1 MAGTTERTEYGLG
14 ELREQGTKWYG
25 RWRSPD
31 GTKRNRSLGTIRRRG
46 SSDGLSRAE
55 ARARL
60 REMMAEDANRSASK
74 NCVATVGTLGG
85 ELLERLANRG
95 RSRSTLEAVESH
107 VRVHLDPCFGDTPV
121 DSIGRANIERFIAH
135 ERRAGLAPKSI
146 RNYLG
151 TLHSIFDLA
160 IRQELIGHNPC
171 RVVDKP
177 GSASSVNNDIHFLTL
192 DELEAVLRCA
202 QNDDVGRVERVLWLT
217 CALVG
222 MRMGETRGFRWRD
235 IDWVASRV
243 RIRQTYV
250 RREFKAPK
258 SKRSSRSVPL
268 ARRVARELEL
278 LSRETAFRGDDGL
291 VFAHPHTGKPLD
303 GSKCLKRYKQA
314 CRTAGVTKTN
324 RLHDLR
330 HTFGT
335 RLAAQG
341 VPMRTLQE
349 WMGHRD
355 FKTTLIYADYA
366 PGARE
371 AEWIDAAFS
380 TEASRESLGSAV
392 PELESLTQDA
402 RRAER

>member
-1 MAGTTERTEYGLG
+1 MVSTTERTEYGLG
-14 ELREQGTKWYG
+14 ELREQGSKWYG
-25 RWRSPD
+25 RWRSPN
-31 GTKRNRSLGTIRRRG
+31 GTKRNRSIGTVRKRG
-46 SSDGLSRAE
+46 GHEGLSRAE

-60 REMMAEDANRSASK
+60 RTMMAEDAAGP
-74 NCVATVGTLGG
+74 VAVTGVTTVQTLGS
-85 ELLERLANRG
+85 ELLERLASKG

-107 VRVHLDPCFGDTPV
+107 VRVHLDPFFGDTPIEK
-121 DSIGRANIERFIAH
+121 IGRVEIERFIAR
-135 ERRAGLAPKSI
+135 ERRAGLAAKSV

-160 IRQELIGHNPC
+160 IRHELIGHNPC

-177 GSASSVNNDIHFLTL
+177 GTASSVDDDIHFLTL
-192 DELEAVLRCA
+192 DELEAVLRCVQA
-202 QNDDVGRVERVLWLT
+202 DDVGRVERVLWLT

-268 ARRVARELEL
+268 ARRVARDLEL
-278 LSRETAFRGDDGL
+278 LSRETAFRGDDDL

-314 CRTAGVTKTN
+314 CRAAGVTKTN

-366 PGARE
+366 PGTRE

-380 TEASRESLGSAV
+380 MPQVTHLGPTDRTESVRVDSA
-392 PELESLTQDA
+392 
-402 RRAER
+402 

>member
-1 MAGTTERTEYGLG
+1 MASTAERTEYGLG
-14 ELREQGTKWYG
+14 ELREQGSKWYG
-25 RWRSPD
+25 RWRAPD
-31 GTKRNRSLGTIRRRG
+31 GTKRNRSIGTVRRRG
-46 SSDGLSRAE
+46 SSEGLSRAE

-60 REMMAEDANRSASK
+60 RMMMAEDAGAPSP
-74 NCVATVGTLGG
+74 VGEVVTIQMLGV
-85 ELLERLANRG
+85 ELLERLTTKG

-107 VRVHLDPCFGDTPV
+107 VRVHLDPFFGDTPV
-121 DSIGRANIERFIAH
+121 EQIRRVDVERFIAR
-135 ERRAGLAPKSI
+135 ERRAGLSAKSI

-160 IRQELIGHNPC
+160 IRHELVGHNPC

-177 GSASSVNNDIHFLTL
+177 GSASTVDDDIHFLTL
-192 DELEAVLRCA
+192 DELEAVLRCV
-202 QNDDVGRVERVLWLT
+202 QDDDVGRVERVLWLT

-222 MRMGETRGFRWRD
+222 MRMGEIRGFRWRD
-235 IDWVASRV
+235 IDWVSSRV

-258 SKRSSRSVPL
+258 SKRSSRSVQL

-278 LSRETAFRGDDGL
+278 LSRETAWRGDDDL

-314 CRTAGVTKTN
+314 CRAADVVKTN

-335 RLAAQG
+335 HLAAQG

-366 PGARE
+366 PGAHE

-380 TEASRESLGSAV
+380 ATSRDSALST
-392 PELESLTQDA
+392 PA
-402 RRAER
+402 